1 MKSFFFTIIA
11 IVICGL
17 SPAALQAQTVVVT
30 KRQVSS
36 QGLTERSTTKKRSR
50 HVPEHAITYNF
61 SAFLLGDLP
70 LGYSYRPSDFM
81 TIEAGL
87 GITSNNFVD
96 ELNTSLFYNSSSL
109 FDNSSF
115 YSGASQTPIS
125 GSAHA
130 GLKFFPEGDAFNDG
144 MYLGAQLTRRNY
156 RKGFTDGDSTV
167 TASKLFLDLGLTL
180 GYQLRPSDHIMVDW
194 YIGLANR
201 SIRWDR
207 VESLLLWDPASNQN
221 ITTTSINPVSDKWLE
236 GQPDS
241 YTTIG
246 LLMGLKVGYFF

>member
-1 MKSFFFTIIA
+1 MKSIFFIIIA

-17 SPAALQAQTVVVT
+17 PPAALQAQTVVVK

-70 LGYSYRPSDFM
+70 LGYSYRPSDFI

-87 GITSNNFVD
+87 GITNNNFVD
-96 ELNTSLFYNSSSL
+96 ELNTFLFS
-109 FDNSSF
+109 NSSF
-115 YSGASQTPIS
+115 YSEASHTPIS

-144 MYLGAQLTRRNY
+144 MYIGAQLTRRNY
-156 RKGFTDGDSTV
+156 RKGFINGDSTV
-167 TASKLFLDLGLTL
+167 AASKLFMDLGLTI
-180 GYQLRPSDHIMVDW
+180 GYQLRPSNHIMVDW

-207 VESLLLWDPASNQN
+207 VESLLLWDPASGQN
-221 ITTTSINPVSDKWLE
+221 ITTTSINPASDKRLE
-236 GQPDS
+236 GQPDR